1 MTIPDQGK
9 KIILTGAITDMSS
22 YGDNPVAPFF
32 SGAIS
37 NRAFFLSWLLS
48 IPPVPSHE
56 DGRAISA
63 PYGLR
68 KIEAAL
74 INSGIDKTDIVT
86 IHPRYLKRF
95 LGPDTKVIAIS
106 SMNPLGMTYC
116 DRTFTALV
124 GFGDESRN
132 AYAFRQL
139 LHSKI
144 LHKYNPKIII
154 GGAGAWQVRGQKMR
168 DYFHID
174 HVVIGEGE
182 VTFPQVAKKI
192 LQNEPVPP
200 VIEAV
205 APKTDDEIPLIQNGA
220 IFGTVEISR
229 GCGRGCKF
237 CTPNRRRRRDFSIER
252 VVREVE
258 INVRARAKIVFTATE
273 DALLYGCRD
282 PKFIPNEEAVLDL
295 YEAIGKVKGVYY
307 IMPAHISLA
316 AVNAAPH
323 LIPRLSEIF
332 DSIAPNLTQD
342 YTRKGLINL
351 HNRFYGAETGI
362 ESGSPRIIEKYMPG
376 KVLPFSSK
384 EWPEIV
390 LQACGILNDSNWLPL
405 ASMMVGMPGETD
417 DDTLESI
424 ELVDRFKKTIR
435 IFLIPVF
442 FTPLGDSR
450 LWGKRAANL
459 NRCTELQQEFFVR
472 CWDYNLKTY
481 ADQWAKFPP
490 AKAGL
495 PFFGGLLYNL
505 YYRWKPHN
513 TLYRELINRV
523 CKLR

>member
-1 MTIPDQGK
+1 
-9 KIILTGAITDMSS
+9 MSN
-22 YGDNPVAPFF
+22 YDDNPVAPFF

-37 NRAFFLSWLLS
+37 NRAFFFSWFNA
-48 IPPVPSHE
+48 IPPVPSYE
-56 DGRAISA
+56 DGRAIIA

-74 INSGIDKTDIVT
+74 LNSGFDKNDIVT
-86 IHPRYLKRF
+86 IHPKHLKRF
-95 LGPDTKVIAIS
+95 LGPNTRIVAIS
-106 SMNPLGMTYC
+106 SMDPVGMTYC

-124 GFGDESRN
+124 GFGDESQN

-139 LHSKI
+139 LDNKL
-144 LHKYNPKIII
+144 LHKYNSKIIV
-154 GGAGAWQVRGQKMR
+154 GGAGAWQVRGEKMR

-182 VTFPQVAKKI
+182 VTFPEIAKKI
-192 LQNEPVPP
+192 LNNDPVPP
-200 VIEAV
+200 VIEAT
-205 APKTDDEIPLIQNGA
+205 APKSDEEIPLIQNGA

-252 VVREVE
+252 IVREVE
-258 INVRARAKIVFTATE
+258 INIREKAKIIFTATE

-282 PKFIPNEEAVLDL
+282 PKFIPNEEAVLEL
-295 YEAIGKVKGVYY
+295 YEAIGRVKGVYY
-307 IMPAHISLA
+307 IIPAHISLA

-332 DSIAPNLTQD
+332 DSIAPNLPKD
-342 YTRKGLINL
+342 VARRGLINL
-351 HNRFYGAETGI
+351 ISRRFYGAETGI
-362 ESGSPRIIEKYMPG
+362 ESGSPRIIQNYMPG
-376 KVLPFSSK
+376 KVLPFAPE

-417 DDTLESI
+417 EDTLKSI
-424 ELVDRFKKTIR
+424 ELVDRFKKTIK

-459 NRCTELQQEFFVR
+459 NHCSELQKELFVR

-481 ADQWAKFPP
+481 SSQWAKFPP
-490 AKAGL
+490 AKLGM

-513 TLYRELINRV
+513 SLYRELITRV